1 MRIAFIT
8 ILIAAVGMVMF
19 NIGKN
24 SQKHLDK
31 TIVLTLPNNELPP
44 NEGDLF
50 RVQYVSG
57 EKVYLCIID

>member
-1 MRIAFIT
+1 MKNVLIV
-8 ILIAAVGMVMF
+8 ILIAIFGIVMF
-19 NIGKN
+19 HLGIK
-24 SQKHLDK
+24 SKKFLDK
-31 TIVLTLPNNELPP
+31 TIVVTLPKNELPP

>member
-1 MRIAFIT
+1 MKNVLIV
-8 ILIAAVGMVMF
+8 ILIAVFGVIMF
-19 NIGKN
+19 HLGIK
-24 SQKHLDK
+24 SKKFLDK

>member
-1 MRIAFIT
+1 MKNVLIV
-8 ILIAAVGMVMF
+8 ILIAVFGILMF
-19 NIGKN
+19 HLGIK
-24 SQKHLDK
+24 SKKFLDK

-50 RVQYVSG
+50 RVQYVSR

>member
-1 MRIAFIT
+1 MKNVLIV
-8 ILIAAVGMVMF
+8 ILIAVFGILMF
-19 NIGKN
+19 HLGIKSKN
-24 SQKHLDK
+24 FLDK

-44 NEGDLF
+44 TEGVLF